1 MTIRRGSGIDLLFFL
16 ALLSTALALGG
27 ALAHALELP
36 NKINLSEHE
45 YFIVQKAYRG
55 WNRLAF
61 LLLVELGSMCAIAV
75 LSRHDPRILWPTVV
89 AVACLLCAQA
99 AFWIYTYPA
108 NTATHNWTTVVP
120 DWQARRRQWEYSHA
134 VGALFQVLAMS
145 ALTIAE
151 LSRSKVTVSAFTDV

>member
-1 MTIRRGSGIDLLFFL
+1 MAIRSGTGIDLLFFV
-16 ALLSTALALGG
+16 ALLSTALALGA

-36 NKINLSEHE
+36 NKISLSEHE

-55 WNRLAF
+55 WDRLAF
-61 LLLVELGSMCAIAV
+61 LLLVELCSMSAV
-75 LSRHDPRILWPTVV
+75 AVQWRHEPRILWPTVI
-89 AVACLLCAQA
+89 AIACLLCAQA

-134 VGALFQVLAMS
+134 VGAVFQVLAMN
-145 ALTIAE
+145 ALTIAA
-151 LSRSKVTVSAFTDV
+151 LSRDPPRL